1 MQDYSGDVQSFRVCK
16 KNTWTAKVT
25 QEKFLS
31 PHLQEYKQ
39 MKCQNYYDY
48 ASVLSWVVDF
58 MAAFAICN
66 AVLLPRSANCDWIDN
81 RKLWS
86 WQLQLAAGQYGTGNF
101 ICSPLFFFID
111 GECAWRQKYISI
123 YSMQHIWLCS
133 AWSWTIFTDV
143 WYASHCL
150 LHWTNDKWCSGIDT
164 TKQRAVCCAQVKV
177 VLKLQCK
184 VEVMSSEVGSV
195 CLKPIGLKAMRR
207 IPFEGQECAMLEN
220 LWGSQSK
227 V

>member
-1 MQDYSGDVQSFRVCK
+1 MNSKGDTGEILVTTLTRVQANEMSELLWLCFCTFVSGGFYGSVCNMQRSAFTTISELWLNWQQKVVKLTITVGSRAVWNREFHMQSF
-16 KNTWTAKVT
+16 
-25 QEKFLS
+25 
-31 PHLQEYKQ
+31 
-39 MKCQNYYDY
+39 
-48 ASVLSWVVDF
+48 
-58 MAAFAICN
+58 I
-66 AVLLPRSANCDWIDN
+66 
-81 RKLWS
+81 
-86 WQLQLAAGQYGTGNF
+86 
-101 ICSPLFFFID
+101 FFID

>member
-1 MQDYSGDVQSFRVCK
+1 MWQPNIWRKEQTKCSLQIKMQDYSGDVQSFRVCK

-150 LHWTNDKWCSGIDT
+150 LH
-164 TKQRAVCCAQVKV
+164 
-177 VLKLQCK
+177 
-184 VEVMSSEVGSV
+184 
-195 CLKPIGLKAMRR
+195 
-207 IPFEGQECAMLEN
+207 
-220 LWGSQSK
+220 
-227 V
+227 